1 VVACTPH
8 TGLGTVAVQ
17 RAAYVQVV
25 NLATCRQSRLS
36 KQQNAPVVTV
46 RVTPTSQ
53 SIVYRGRTVL
63 TIRESHKTV
72 PAGTPG
78 PIELFGLSPDRK
90 WVLYAVD
97 PMGSASIAADGLMLQ
112 AVRISGGRSFNIGF
126 GLAYADYHAW
136 CGGKLVMTVGGD
148 RIATHAKR
156 LIITGPPDWH
166 PRSLVHTAGR
176 SFGAMACAPDRK
188 SVVVQAQLS
197 STDANFFHTH
207 WALWRVGLD
216 GSMTQLTSPPAKH
229 ADESPHVS
237 PDGKIVYFVRSQHGH
252 GQLYALEG
260 GHLTGPLLSL
270 GYSLGY
276 YGHQDWPYSV
286 RR

>member
-1 VVACTPH
+1 M
-8 TGLGTVAVQ
+8 Q

-25 NLATCRQSRLS
+25 NLATCRQSQLS
-36 KQQNAPVVTV
+36 KRQAAPAVTV
-46 RVTPTSQ
+46 RATRTSQ

-78 PIELFGLSPDRK
+78 PIELFGISPDRK

-112 AVRISGGRSFNIGF
+112 AVRVSGGRSFKVGF

-136 CGGKLVMTVGGD
+136 CGGRLIMTAGGD
-148 RIATHAKR
+148 RIAVHAKR

-166 PRSLVHTAGR
+166 PRPLVRAPGR
-176 SFGAMACAPDRK
+176 SFGAMGCAPNGE

-229 ADESPHVS
+229 ADESPHFS
-237 PDGKIVYFVRSQHGH
+237 PDGKIVYFVRSQQGH
-252 GQLYALEG
+252 GQLYALAG
-260 GHLTGPLLSL
+260 GHVMGPLLAL